1 MTQRSITITEIW
13 KVPIRNI
20 SIPRFNNV
28 HILQIDDRL
37 IEMTTENG
45 QPMFQLER
53 ARLITSFDGESMD
66 DATRVN
72 CETTTLVWYD
82 VETVETTSPFENDV
96 KQTKAMLR
104 ELNDFVQLFSSESS
118 CIQYMENTRN
128 ETIILVISGSG
139 ASVNLLQKA
148 HTLRHVDTI
157 LIFCMDILQ
166 YTPLLDPSVKYTK
179 IAGIFNE
186 QETLKKNIL
195 KTVRAIG
202 KQTAIFAIYDSKKQ
216 KTNRNLN
223 RESGSFVWL
232 QLVKAAIERM
242 AANLQNEEE
251 LLIAKHEF
259 LTKCRAYYRTNAS
272 EMKNINEFEET
283 YNPKDAIYWYTRD
296 SFVYKLINKALRTED
311 VQALYTYR
319 YYIVD
324 LCMRLAE
331 NLDAIRDEYLTT
343 AVVKLY
349 RGMIQSPEEVQRLQ
363 ASVGQLISIN
373 AFFSATRNRE
383 VAEAYAGVGSR
394 KLASDDLESVIFE
407 INVTV
412 QGNNTRFADISPY
425 SSFQDEQE
433 VLFDFSTVFE
443 IQSMTFDSTIL
454 SWICS
459 VSTTDKGN
467 TIAKEYI
474 ESQVDQMSSENVVI
488 LLGTILFDMG
498 EFRKSKD
505 YYESLQRRLVSND
518 AGILFGLGR
527 AHCGLSE
534 FREGLTF
541 FNEAR
546 RVCWNGDQP
555 DLVQAAKIA
564 TYTGNAHRSLCEY
577 SKALTC
583 YNEALNLYEKTGML
597 ETLYMAKTLTGLGW
611 LYCYLG
617 KGTDMLQCFER
628 ALDIVGKVVP
638 FEDHPDFS
646 DAHMNV
652 AQALYQQGEYD
663 RAMHHMEKCV
673 GIERRI
679 LPNTSFQFAI
689 GLLNMSKFLYKQ
701 RNYDRALTINYEAM
715 GILEL
720 HREDKDP
727 IQYAF
732 ACNNFGKIHYRMGNY
747 QMAKEYYDK
756 ALVCLKVLM
765 PNGHID
771 VAYTLKNMSELH
783 LVLGE
788 LETAATH
795 IYTTRKC
802 ENVNMDVRFYSD
814 YFQNCSS

>member
-1 MTQRSITITEIW
+1 
-13 KVPIRNI
+13 
-20 SIPRFNNV
+20 
-28 HILQIDDRL
+28 
-37 IEMTTENG
+37 MTTESIK
-45 QPMFQLER
+45 PVFQLER
-53 ARLITSFDGESMD
+53 ARSKTNPIDSESTD
-66 DATRVN
+66 DLARVN
-72 CETTTLVWYD
+72 CETTTLIWYD
-82 VETVETTSPFENDV
+82 VQTAETSSPFENDV

-104 ELNDFVQLFSSESS
+104 ELNDFVQLFSNETS
-118 CIQYMENTRN
+118 CIQYMEETRN
-128 ETIILVISGSG
+128 ETIILIISGSS
-139 ASVNLLQKA
+139 ASQNLLQKA
-148 HTLRHVDTI
+148 HALRHVDTI
-157 LIFCMDILQ
+157 LIFCMDIDH
-166 YTPLLDPSVKYTK
+166 YTPILDSSLKSSK

-186 QETLKKNIL
+186 QETLKKSIL
-195 KTVRAIG
+195 KTVRAIE

-216 KTNRNLN
+216 KTNRNLS

-242 AANLQNEEE
+242 AYHLQNDEE

-259 LTKCRAYYRTNAS
+259 LTKCRAYYRTNAN
-272 EMKNINEFEET
+272 EMKNIKEFEET
-283 YNPKDAIYWYTRD
+283 YDRNDAIYWYTRD

-311 VQALYTYR
+311 IQALYTYR

-324 LCMRLAE
+324 LCVRLAE
-331 NLDAIRDEYLTT
+331 NVNAIRDESMATTELT
-343 AVVKLY
+343 LY
-349 RGMIQSPEEVQRLQ
+349 RGMIQSPEEIQRLRV
-363 ASVGQLISIN
+363 SVGQLISIN
-373 AFFSATRNRE
+373 SFFSATRNRE

-394 KLASDDLESVIFE
+394 KLASDDLQSVIFE

-443 IQSMTFDSTIL
+443 IQSMKFDPTTM

-459 VSTTDKGN
+459 VTTTNKGN
-467 TIAKEYI
+467 AIAKEYI
-474 ESQVDQMSSENVVI
+474 ESQVDQMNNGNVVI

-498 EFRKSKD
+498 EFKKSKD
-505 YYESLQRRLVSND
+505 YYESLQKRLVSTD
-518 AGILFGLGR
+518 AGVLFGLGR

-534 FREGLTF
+534 FREGLACF
-541 FNEAR
+541 IEAR
-546 RVCWNGDQP
+546 HVCWNVDQP

-564 TYTGNAHRSLCEY
+564 TYTGNTHRFLCEY
-577 SKALTC
+577 SEALTC
-583 YNEALNLYEKTGML
+583 YNEALHLYEKTDML
-597 ETLYMAKTLTGLGW
+597 ETLYMVKTLTGLGW

-617 KGTDMLQCFER
+617 KGTEMLECFER
-628 ALDIVGKVVP
+628 ALDIVGKVIP

-673 GIERRI
+673 DIERRI
-679 LPNTSFQFAI
+679 FPNTSFQFAI

-701 RNYDRALTINYEAM
+701 KNYDRALTVNHEAM

-727 IQYAF
+727 IQYGF
-732 ACNNFGKIHYRMGNY
+732 ACNNLGKIHYRMGNY
-747 QMAKEYYDK
+747 GMAREYYDK
-756 ALVCLKVLM
+756 ALACLKVLM

-783 LVLGE
+783 LALGE
-788 LETAATH
+788 LETAAAH
-795 IYTTRKC
+795 IYTTRKY
-802 ENVNMDVRFYSD
+802 DHSD
-814 YFQNCSS
+814 IIV